1 MKWLKDFTDTLLHLF
16 SFETGY
22 CVTSSNNIKLILL
35 ASVNSSKR
43 PKAGKVCLDFAKSY
57 FLFFFTETCL
67 PGYLFKKGTLC
78 FLSVVFY
85 SFHRIQNLTVCT
97 ETSTARS
104 GSHLLFVSCGNESL
118 LRELSSC
125 KLCTMAEK
133 EKAFKCVQK
142 VLR

>member
-57 FLFFFTETCL
+57 FLVFLLKPAYQVIFLKKEHCVSSLWYFTA
-67 PGYLFKKGTLC
+67 
-78 FLSVVFY
+78 S
-85 SFHRIQNLTVCT
+85 T
-97 ETSTARS
+97 EY
-104 GSHLLFVSCGNESL
+104 
-118 LRELSSC
+118 
-125 KLCTMAEK
+125 KI
-133 EKAFKCVQK
+133 
-142 VLR
+142 